1 MGPLRFESMIPR
13 KLTNLAM
20 LAIFF
25 SSPILAATA
34 DPGRG
39 AELVRLHVTKAS
51 DLLARRLPGNAGH
64 IQVLFERQTPRGLI
78 GLIWLEIERGAVGL
92 DELLR
97 PDMVPELAYVLQGLT
112 ELQVPESKVKR
123 QLAPGDL
130 VYRPNRGT
138 RFGSNG
144 KSRQAVRLLLWAL
157 VPSTSAPLAPVE
169 PMFRSI
175 HAARA
180 SSLPGGKGVTKVALD
195 QRMAPQ
201 AMVSL
206 ELLTMHR
213 GGAMAEHVHPS
224 QAEIF
229 FVTQGAGTLRM
240 EGQDVPLVAGHAVYL
255 PPGVAHSFRATS
267 KEVFTALRSYVPP
280 GPEQPVQVGR
290 KP

>member
-1 MGPLRFESMIPR
+1 MIPR

-25 SSPILAATA
+25 SRPSLEATA
-34 DPGRG
+34 DPGHG
-39 AELVRLHVTKAS
+39 AELVRLHVVKAS
-51 DLLARRLPGNAGH
+51 EVLARRLPGNSGH

-78 GLIWLEIERGAVGL
+78 GLIRLEIERGAVAL

-97 PDMVPELAYVLQGLT
+97 PDMVPELIYVLQGLT
-112 ELQVPESKVKR
+112 ELQVPESKAKP

-130 VYRPNRGT
+130 LYRPNRGT
-138 RFGSNG
+138 RFECNG
-144 KSRQAVRLLLWAL
+144 KKGQPVRLLLWAL
-157 VPSTSAPLAPVE
+157 VPPPSTPITPAE

-175 HAARA
+175 HGARA

-195 QRMAPQ
+195 QRIAPQ

-213 GGAMAEHVHPS
+213 GGAMAEHVHHS
-224 QAEIF
+224 QAEIL

-255 PPGVAHSFRATS
+255 PPGVAHSFKATS

-280 GPEQPVQVGR
+280 GPEQRVQVGR